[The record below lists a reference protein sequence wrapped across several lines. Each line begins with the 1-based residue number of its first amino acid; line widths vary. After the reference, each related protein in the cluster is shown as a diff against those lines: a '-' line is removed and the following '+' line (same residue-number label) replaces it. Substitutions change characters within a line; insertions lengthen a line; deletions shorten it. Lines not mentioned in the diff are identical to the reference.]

1 MSHDLHISSFFIRR
15 GGGYSDRGGRAVQD
29 TNWRS
34 QRDGPWSK
42 PWHPSGPLSP
52 VKPQG
57 SWTEKKDR
65 WQPLPEWVTD
75 DNTSATSNNSGSFDN
90 KGNYSVTDKVC

>member
-65 WQPLPEWVTD
+65 WQPFTIVFL
-75 DNTSATSNNSGSFDN
+75 DNIGIKYITLL
-90 KGNYSVTDKVC
+90 